1 MYKKIDNSRSFV
13 QMEKEVANLWDKK
26 DVIKKNFDLNKD
38 GEYFT
43 FYDGP

>member
-13 QMEKEVANLWDKK
+13 QMEEDVMKLWDER

-38 GEYFT
+38 G
-43 FYDGP
+43 